1 MLFLLDIES
10 GKHVLKNGLGVKE
23 QKTVAMQETN
33 Q

>member
-10 GKHVLKNGLGVKE
+10 GKYVLKNGLDVKE